1 MVKFIFRRILY
12 IFLVLFLVSFFIF
25 LVYQSM
31 PGDPALIW
39 MEGREQELTPA
50 QWEEALAE
58 ITRTMGLDRPIP
70 IRFGLWIGAMFRG
83 DFGIS
88 LASRLP
94 VLEVVRAP
102 MLNTV
107 VINIL
112 NLILVFSITVPA
124 GIYCAVRRGKAFDN
138 AALVFSMIGLSMPTM
153 VFALIL
159 IVLFAVLIPIFP
171 TFGMAS
177 VIQPERWTIAFFR
190 DRLFYM
196 ALPLMTMTLT
206 SLAGLLR
213 YMRSAMIDTLNM
225 DFVRTARSK
234 GLMEKTVIFTH
245 AFRNA
250 LIPVITIMTSWFI
263 TIFGGS
269 VIVERLFMWNGMGD
283 LFVTA
288 LLGRDLAVAMS
299 LSVFYSLI
307 AFVGWL
313 FMDIAYVIVDPRIR
327 FE

>member
-1 MVKFIFRRILY
+1 MLKFILRRILY
-12 IFLVLFLVSFFIF
+12 IFLVLILVSFFIF
-25 LVYQSM
+25 LIYQMM

-50 QWEEALAE
+50 QWEEARAE
-58 ITRTMGLDRPIP
+58 IVRTMGLDRPIP
-70 IRFGLWIGAMFRG
+70 IRFGLWLGAMIQG

-94 VLEVVRAP
+94 VIEVVRAP
-102 MLNTV
+102 MFNTIV
-107 VINIL
+107 MNIL
-112 NLILVFSITVPA
+112 NLILVFSFTVPA
-124 GIYCAVRRGKAFDN
+124 GIYCAIRRGKVFDN
-138 AALVFSMIGLSMPTM
+138 AALVFSMIGLSIPTM

-177 VIQPERWTIAFFR
+177 VLPPERWTIAFFL

-196 ALPLMTMTLT
+196 ALPLATMVLT
-206 SLAGLLR
+206 SLAGMLR

-225 DFVRTARSK
+225 DFIRTARSK
-234 GLMEKTVIFTH
+234 GLLEKTVIFTH

-250 LIPVITIMTSWFI
+250 LIPVITIMTAWFI
-263 TIFGGS
+263 GIFGGS
-269 VIVERLFMWNGMGD
+269 VVIERLFLWNGMGD
-283 LFVTA
+283 LFMTA
-288 LLGRDLAVAMS
+288 LLGRDLGVAMS

-307 AFVGWL
+307 AYIGWL
-313 FMDIAYVIVDPRIR
+313 FMDIAYVLVDPRIR